1 MDEDQPAP
9 EPAVIADGEDAAPAD
24 NDLAVTPAADNEAA
38 AVLDADNADPP
49 PPPRSRRRLRIAV
62 VLTLVAA
69 IALLAALQLS
79 GRLGTIARAP
89 TAPAPTRIAVVDAAG
104 ALSTMDVLGGNVVPH
119 PLAGVNFAF
128 PTWSPDGLRIAAIG
142 GATDDGAVYVI
153 QARGENAAD
162 PMAATAPTVI
172 YRSPEHPAFYA
183 YWTPDGRQVT
193 FLTQE
198 PDRLALR
205 VAPADASTP
214 AATIREGSPLYWD
227 WVGPARALVNI
238 GGGGPGAFLGE
249 IGLDGVAGTPAATT
263 PGSFRSPAVTR
274 DGTHRAFVVAG
285 GAGPASIVVESR
297 DGAGRREI
305 PVPGMAALSFAPAGD
320 NLAFIA
326 PEAPGP
332 PIGLPIGPLRVV
344 DVASGSV
351 RTLLGG
357 AIVGF
362 FWSPDGKT
370 IATLRI
376 PGPGDDEVASVGYAL
391 PAINF
396 RPAAPTS
403 GYTLHLAFVDVA
415 TGSVR
420 SKRDVRV
427 SERFALQLLPYF
439 DQYALSHRFWSPDS
453 ASFMLPLVSED
464 DVVGIVLLPPDG
476 SAERRVVDGEMGSFS
491 P

>member
-1 MDEDQPAP
+1 MDEEQPTP
-9 EPAVIADGEDAAPAD
+9 EPAVVVAMDDAAPAD
-24 NDLAVTPAADNEAA
+24 NDAAPAADS
-38 AVLDADNADPP
+38 ADP
-49 PPPRSRRRLRIAV
+49 PPPRSRRRLQIAV

-69 IALLAALQLS
+69 IAVLAALQVS
-79 GRLGTIARAP
+79 GRLGTIARSPIA
-89 TAPAPTRIAVVDAAG
+89 AAPTRIAVVDAAG

-119 PLAGVNFAF
+119 PLAGVSFAF
-128 PTWSPDGLRIAAIG
+128 PAWSPDGTRIAAIG
-142 GATDDGAVYVI
+142 GSTNDGAVYVI
-153 QARGENAAD
+153 QARGENASD
-162 PMAATAPTVI
+162 PTAATAPTVI

-198 PDRLALR
+198 PDDLALR

-238 GGGGPGAFLGE
+238 GGGGPRAFLGE

-285 GAGPASIVVESR
+285 GAGPALIVVESP

-305 PVPGMAALSFAPAGD
+305 PVPGMAAISFAPAGD

-326 PEAPGP
+326 PEVPGP

-376 PGPGDDEVASVGYAL
+376 PGPGDDEVASVGNAG
-391 PAINF
+391 PATVF

-415 TGSVR
+415 SGSVR

-453 ASFMLPLVSED
+453 ASFMLPLVSDD

-476 SAERRVVDGEMGSFS
+476 TAERRVVDGEMGSFS

>member
-1 MDEDQPAP
+1 MDEEQPTPEA
-9 EPAVIADGEDAAPAD
+9 EPATAAESASPAD
-24 NDLAVTPAADNEAA
+24 D
-38 AVLDADNADPP
+38 
-49 PPPRSRRRLRIAV
+49 PPPRSRRRLQIAV
-62 VLTLVAA
+62 ALTLVAA
-69 IALLAALQLS
+69 IALLAAIQVSGLLGTS
-79 GRLGTIARAP
+79 GRSSS
-89 TAPAPTRIAVVDAAG
+89 APAPTRIAVVDAAG
-104 ALSTMDVLGGNVVPH
+104 KLSTMDVLGGNVVPH
-119 PLAGVNFAF
+119 PLDGVSFVF
-128 PTWSPDGLRIAAIG
+128 PTWSPDGTRIAAIG
-142 GATDDGAVYVI
+142 GATNDGAVYVI
-153 QARGENAAD
+153 QARGENATD
-162 PMAATAPTVI
+162 PTAATAPTVI
-172 YRSPEHPAFYA
+172 YRSPDRPPFYA

-198 PDRLALR
+198 PDQLAMR

-227 WVGPARALVNI
+227 WVNPARALVNV

-263 PGSFRSPAVTR
+263 PGAFRSPAVTR
-274 DGTHRAFVVAG
+274 DGTHRAYVVATG
-285 GAGPASIVVESR
+285 GGSASIVVESR
-297 DGAGRREI
+297 EGADRHEI
-305 PVPGMAALSFAPAGD
+305 AVPGMAAVSFAPAGD

-351 RTLLGG
+351 RTLLSGS
-357 AIVGF
+357 IVGF
-362 FWSPDGKT
+362 FWSSDGKT

-376 PGPGDDEVASVGYAL
+376 PGPGDDDVASLGDAVPPIAL
-391 PAINF
+391 P
-396 RPAAPTS
+396 PAAATS

-415 TGSVR
+415 SGSLR
-420 SKRDVRV
+420 STREVRV
-427 SERFALQLLPYF
+427 SEKFALELLPYF

-453 ASFMLPLVSED
+453 ASFMLPLVNED

-476 SAERRVVDGEMGSFS
+476 SDERRVVDGEMGSFS

>member
-1 MDEDQPAP
+1 MDEEQPTP
-9 EPAVIADGEDAAPAD
+9 EPAVVVADAAP
-24 NDLAVTPAADNEAA
+24 TP
-38 AVLDADNADPP
+38 DADAGQTPDDDP
-49 PPPRSRRRLRIAV
+49 PPPRSRRRLQIAV
-62 VLTLVAA
+62 ALTLVAA
-69 IALLAALQLS
+69 IGLLAALQVS
-79 GRLGTIARAP
+79 GLLGSVARAP
-89 TAPAPTRIAVVDAAG
+89 TATAPTRIAVVDAAG

-119 PLAGVNFAF
+119 PLTGVKFAF
-128 PTWSPDGLRIAAIG
+128 PAWSPDGTRIAAIG
-142 GATDDGAVYVI
+142 GSTDDGAVYVI
-153 QARGENAAD
+153 KARGENATD
-162 PMAATAPTVI
+162 PTAATAPTVI
-172 YRSPEHPAFYA
+172 YRSPQHPAFYA
-183 YWTPDGRQVT
+183 YWAPDGRQVT

-214 AATIREGSPLYWD
+214 GATLREGSPLYWD
-227 WVGPARALVNI
+227 WVDSARAFVNI

-249 IGLDGVAGTPAATT
+249 IGLDGVAGTPAAST

-285 GAGPASIVVESR
+285 GAGSASIVVESR
-297 DGAGRREI
+297 DGADRHEI
-305 PVPGMAALSFAPAGD
+305 PVPGMAAISFAPAGD

-332 PIGLPIGPLRVV
+332 PVGLPIGPLRVI

-357 AIVGF
+357 SIVGF
-362 FWSPDGKT
+362 FWSPDGKM

-376 PGPGDDEVASVGYAL
+376 PGPGDDEVASGGDAV
-391 PAINF
+391 PAIVF
-396 RPAAPTS
+396 APAAATS

-415 TGSVR
+415 SGSVQ

-427 SERFALQLLPYF
+427 SETFALQLLPYF

>member
-1 MDEDQPAP
+1 MDEEQPTP
-9 EPAVIADGEDAAPAD
+9 EPAVPAADDGSPAEAAPAAESNAAPAPA
-24 NDLAVTPAADNEAA
+24 NDPE
-38 AVLDADNADPP
+38 
-49 PPPRSRRRLRIAV
+49 PPRSRRRLRIAV
-62 VLTLVAA
+62 ALTLVAA
-69 IALLAALQLS
+69 IALLAAIQAS
-79 GRLGTIARAP
+79 GLLGTIAHSP
-89 TAPAPTRIAVVDAAG
+89 TEPAPTRIAVVNAAG
-104 ALSTMDVLGGNVVPH
+104 ALSTMDVLGGNVFAH
-119 PLAGVNFAF
+119 PLAGVSFVF
-128 PTWSPDGLRIAAIG
+128 PAWSPDGTRIAAIG

-153 QARGENAAD
+153 QARGENASD
-162 PMAATAPTVI
+162 PTAATAPTVI
-172 YRSPEHPAFYA
+172 YRSPDHPAFYA

-198 PDRLALR
+198 PDQLALR

-214 AATIREGSPLYWD
+214 AVVIREGNPLYWD
-227 WVGPARALVNI
+227 WADPARALVNV

-249 IGLDGVAGTPAATT
+249 IGLDGVAGTPTAAT
-263 PGSFRSPAVTR
+263 PGAFRSPAVTH

-285 GAGPASIVVESR
+285 AAGSTSIVLESR
-297 DGAGRREI
+297 AGADRHEI
-305 PVPGMAALSFAPAGD
+305 PVPGMAAVSFAPAGD
-320 NLAFIA
+320 TLAFIA

-351 RTLLGG
+351 RTLLSGS
-357 AIVGF
+357 IVGF

-376 PGPGDDEVASVGYAL
+376 PGPGDDDVASVGNAV
-391 PAINF
+391 PAIDF
-396 RPAAPTS
+396 PPAAATS

-415 TGSVR
+415 SGSVR
-420 SKRDVRV
+420 SSREVRV
-427 SERFALQLLPYF
+427 SQRFALELLPYF

-453 ASFMLPLVSED
+453 ASFMLPLVSEE

-476 SAERRVVDGEMGSFS
+476 SNERRVVVGEMGSFS